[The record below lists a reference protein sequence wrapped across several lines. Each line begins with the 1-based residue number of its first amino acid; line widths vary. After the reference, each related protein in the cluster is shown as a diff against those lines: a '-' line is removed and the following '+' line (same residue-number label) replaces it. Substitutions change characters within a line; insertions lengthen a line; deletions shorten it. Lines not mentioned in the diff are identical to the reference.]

1 MSGLRHEFENASL
14 AGVELDCKV
23 ADVTMWH
30 DAQANFHD
38 VHVIGLIRNNE
49 IAESP
54 SLNEAQ
60 HDVFRIESNSSY

>member
-60 HDVFRIESNSSY
+60 HDVFRVESNSSY